1 MFIAYRFIQLLLSA
15 CCGAMLWSAAALAEP
30 PQPNPALDPAR
41 EAFAAGEFAK
51 AADEAR
57 KLDTGMAAAFAARA
71 ALAQG
76 DFVASPSERR
86 PVFVSA
92 EADARRALARDPE
105 SVEGHL
111 CLALALGFL
120 GRIDGSVTAH
130 FAGYATEARTHID
143 RAIAL
148 APDSAWGHALDGGW
162 NLEIVRDGG
171 MLGESI
177 YGASFEKG
185 VAAYRRSLVLEPAN
199 AAIAYQFAL
208 QLLGAGGVLNR
219 AEARA
224 VLAHALRQETT
235 DVVGTYIHR
244 RIKRLKLTLDTD
256 DTLALKEI
264 LRDRLGIGSGTSD
277 AARQKLLPGRTR

>member
-1 MFIAYRFIQLLLSA
+1 MFKTYRFVPFLLTVSCVA
-15 CCGAMLWSAAALAEP
+15 ILWSATAFAEP
-30 PQPNPALDPAR
+30 PQSDPALNPAR

-57 KLDTGMAAAFAARA
+57 KFDTSLAAAFAARA

-76 DFVASPSERR
+76 DFVARSAERR
-86 PVFVSA
+86 SVFATA
-92 EADARRALARDPE
+92 EEDARRALARDPD

-111 CLALALGFL
+111 CLALALGFI
-120 GRIDGSVTAH
+120 GRIDGSMAAH
-130 FAGYATEARTHID
+130 LAGYASEARAHID

-148 APDSAWGHALDGGW
+148 APESPWGHALDGGW

-171 MLGESI
+171 TLGETI

-185 VAAYRRSLVLEPAN
+185 VTAYRRSLKLDPAN

-208 QLLGAGGVLNR
+208 QLLGAGGTVNR

-224 VLAHALRQETT
+224 VLAHALRQAPS
-235 DVVGTYIHR
+235 DVVDTYVHR
-244 RIKRLKLTLDTD
+244 RIKRLKLALDTD
-256 DTLALKEI
+256 DERGLKEI
-264 LRDRLGIGSGTSD
+264 LRDGLGVGLGPTD
-277 AARQKLLPGRTR
+277 AARQKLLPGRGR